1 MPSLVSETERANLTG
16 IFNDIFDT
24 FKRPIVVWREP
35 IKVARATTEETL
47 FGYGD
52 SQPEQQYDY
61 TPQSGAFEAT
71 IRYPSRQPV
80 GVSTDSRTE
89 LSEGQVSIKV
99 KRECRDY
106 IKEGK
111 VDKIIVDERSFVLD
125 DDERKSTF
133 LDSEFYIFILRATN

>member
-1 MPSLVSETERANLTG
+1 MPSLISATERANLTG

-24 FKRPIVVWREP
+24 FKRTIVVWREP
-35 IKVARATTEETL
+35 LKVPIQTSSAPI

-52 SQPEQQYDY
+52 TQEEQQYEY
-61 TPQSGAFEAT
+61 IPQSGVFDAT

-80 GVSTDSRTE
+80 ETETDSRVP

-99 KRECRDY
+99 KRDCRNY
-106 IKEGK
+106 INEAR
-111 VDKIIVDERSFVLD
+111 VDKITVDDRDFILD

-133 LDSEFYIFILRATN
+133 LDSEFFVFVLKATK

>member
-1 MPSLVSETERANLTG
+1 MPSLISSTERANLTG
-16 IFNDIFDT
+16 NFNDIFDT
-24 FKRPIVVWREP
+24 FKRSIVIYREP
-35 IKVARATTEETL
+35 IKVPRVTTEEPL

-52 SQPEQQYDY
+52 SQTEQQYDY
-61 TPQSGAFEAT
+61 IPQSGVFDAT

-80 GVSTDSRTE
+80 EVMSDPRTS

-111 VDKIIVDERSFVLD
+111 VDKIVVDERSFILN

-133 LDSEFYIFILRATN
+133 LDSEFFIFILKTTN